1 MAGGGMLTN
10 AGGAKLRFYRLAA
23 LLCEEKERE
32 RERERERGGRG
43 RGRER
48 ERKTRQ
54 HLVACTRLVG
64 ETRLDRR
71 RE

>member
-1 MAGGGMLTN
+1 MLTN

-23 LLCEEKERE
+23 LLCGEK
-32 RERERERGGRG
+32 ERERERGGRG